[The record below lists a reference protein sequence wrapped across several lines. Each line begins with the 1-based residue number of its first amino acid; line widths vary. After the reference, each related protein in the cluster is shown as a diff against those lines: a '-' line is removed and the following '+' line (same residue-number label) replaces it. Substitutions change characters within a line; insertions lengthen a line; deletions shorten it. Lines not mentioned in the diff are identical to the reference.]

1 MAQAILS
8 QCIMAM
14 LNTTSIATSKKKSK
28 KASKTID
35 RPFDPEILRKAR
47 QIAEKYHV
55 VLRKED
61 GIYFGR
67 TIEFWY
73 AMNDG
78 KTPAEAIEK
87 TIDITTSAVALMLEE
102 GEIPPTPAS
111 EDRRDEQ
118 VNVRISAF
126 ERAFL
131 SEAARNKGYR
141 GISDFMRA
149 AALASV
155 R

>member
-1 MAQAILS
+1 MAKS
-8 QCIMAM
+8 
-14 LNTTSIATSKKKSK
+14 NTNTGATSKGKSPK
-28 KASKTID
+28 SRKAID
-35 RPFDPEILRKAR
+35 RPFDPEILRRAR
-47 QIAEKYHV
+47 AIAEKYQV
-55 VLRKED
+55 VVRKED
-61 GIYFGR
+61 GLYFGR
-67 TIEFWY
+67 TLEFPY

-78 KTPAEAIEK
+78 KTPQEAIEN

-102 GEIPPTPAS
+102 GEIPPTPAC

-131 SEAARNKGYR
+131 GEAARNKGYR

-149 AALASV
+149 AALASI